1 MERKEIEK
9 AYINKIKELRKHD
22 EAYFAHDKPI
32 ISDKDY
38 DAIKEKILELEKKY
52 SFLKHKNSPSKKVGY
67 EPSGKFKKIQ
77 HEVPMLSLANAFST
91 ENIEDFLKKIKN
103 FLNIKNSEEIVFS
116 AEPKIDGISASLKYI
131 DGIFTLGLSRGDGKT
146 GEDITN
152 NLKTIKDIPK
162 KINKTNFPKILDV
175 RGEVYISKSDFKKI
189 DKKFANPRN
198 AAGGSL
204 RQKDPNETKK
214 IPLKFVAY
222 GFGTVQPKNF
232 EKQSE
237 YLKLLKEWGFNT
249 NLHNKLVRTIKDIEK
264 NHKKVEEQRS
274 SIDYDLDGL
283 VYKVDNLKLQ
293 NRLGF
298 VSNSPR
304 WAIAHKFSAEKGFS
318 IIKNIEIQ
326 VGRTGALTP
335 VAKIE
340 SVNIG
345 GVVVSNA
352 TLHNEDEIMRK
363 DIRIGDIVCVQ
374 RAGDVIPQVLYV
386 NKDKRNK
393 NTKKFNFPEKCP
405 SCGSKT
411 IKEFNYTTKKKDAV
425 TRCPD
430 LKFNC
435 KEILREKLKHF
446 VSKDA
451 LNIDGFGKKIIQNFW
466 DLNLIKYPADIFEL
480 NFEKISL
487 LDGWGELSASNLK
500 ESIKKSQETS
510 IDKLIFALGIRHIGQ
525 ENAKTL
531 AKYFVNIKKF
541 EELLDKDK
549 RKKIL
554 NYLLELD
561 GIGETQT
568 NSLEIFFSNSN
579 NLSTVSSLIKKLNIA
594 DYKNSKS
601 GIFYG
606 KTIMFTGGL
615 TKMSRAEAKALV
627 EKEGGKIL
635 GTPSKKLNY
644 LVVGDSKPTSKK
656 IEKAKKLNI
665 KILDETSW
673 YGLLNRRTSI
683 N

>member
-1 MERKEIEK
+1 MQKKEIEK
-9 AYINKIKELRKHD
+9 LYLKKINEIKKHNK
-22 EAYFAHDKPI
+22 AYFEDDNPL
-32 ISDKDY
+32 ISDEDY
-38 DAIKEKILELEKKY
+38 DNIKQEILNLEKKY
-52 SFLKHKNSPSKKVGY
+52 KYLKSENSPSKTIGY
-67 EPSGKFKKIQ
+67 KPSDKFKKVAHDI
-77 HEVPMLSLANAFST
+77 PMLSLANAFST
-91 ENIEDFLKKIKN
+91 ENIKDFLKKIKN
-103 FLNIKNSEEIVFS
+103 FLNIKNSEQIIFS

-162 KINKTNFPKILDV
+162 KINKPNFPKILDV

-189 DKKFANPRN
+189 NKKFANPRN

-204 RQKDPNETKK
+204 RQKNPNETKK
-214 IPLKFVAY
+214 VPLKFVAY
-222 GFGTVQPKNF
+222 AFGTANPKNF

-237 YLKLLKEWGFNT
+237 YLKLLKTWGFNT
-249 NLHNKLVRTIKDIEK
+249 NPLNKLVSTIDDIEK
-264 NHKKVEEQRS
+264 NYSMVEAQRP

-283 VYKVDNLKLQ
+283 VYKVDDLKLQ

-318 IIKNIEIQ
+318 KIKNIEIQ
-326 VGRTGALTP
+326 IGRTGALTP

-340 SVNIG
+340 PINIG

-352 TLHNEDEIMRK
+352 TLHNEDEINRK

-386 NKDKRNK
+386 DKEKRTK
-393 NTKKFNFPEKCP
+393 NIKKFNFPDKCP

-411 IKEFNYTTKKKDAV
+411 VKEFNISTKKKDAV

-430 LKFNC
+430 PKFNC

-451 LNIDGFGKKIIQNFW
+451 LNIDGFGKKIIKNFW
-466 DLNLIKYPADIFEL
+466 DLNLIKYPADIFNL
-480 NFEKISL
+480 NFKKISSL
-487 LDGWGELSASNLK
+487 EGWGDLSTLNLEK
-500 ESIKKSQETS
+500 AIQKSQKVTL
-510 IDKLIFALGIRHIGQ
+510 DKLIFAIGIRHIGQ

-531 AKYFVNIKKF
+531 AKYFLSVKKF
-541 EELLDKDK
+541 EELFLKEK

-561 GIGETQT
+561 GIGETQV
-568 NSLEIFFSNSN
+568 NSLETFFSNNNNVNSVSN
-579 NLSTVSSLIKKLNIA
+579 LIKKLNVI
-594 DYKNSKS
+594 NFETSKS

-615 TKMSRAEAKALV
+615 SKMSRAEAKAFV

-635 GTPSKKLNY
+635 GTPSKKLDY

-656 IEKAKKLNI
+656 VEKAKQLNI
-665 KILDETSW
+665 KILDENNW
-673 YGLLNRRTSI
+673 YNLLNR
-683 N
+683 

>member
-1 MERKEIEK
+1 MQRKEIEK
-9 AYINKIKELRKHD
+9 VYIKKINELKKHD
-22 EAYFAHDKPI
+22 KAYFEQDSPI

-38 DAIKEKILELEKKY
+38 DIIKQEILNLEKKY
-52 SFLKHKNSPSKKVGY
+52 SYLKNKNSPSQKVGY
-67 EPSGKFKKIQ
+67 EPSGKFKKIE
-77 HEVPMLSLANAFST
+77 HDIPMLSLANAFSK

-103 FLNIKNSEEIVFS
+103 FLNIKDSEKIIFS

-131 DGIFTLGLSRGDGKT
+131 DGIFTLGMSRGDGKT
-146 GEDITN
+146 GEDITD

-162 KINKTNFPKILDV
+162 KINKPNFPKILDV
-175 RGEVYISKSDFKKI
+175 RGEVYICKSDFKKI
-189 DKKFANPRN
+189 AKQFANPRN

-204 RQKDPNETKK
+204 RQKNPNETKK
-214 IPLKFVAY
+214 IPLKFIAY
-222 GFGTVQPKNF
+222 GFGAVEPKDF

-237 YLKLLKEWGFNT
+237 YLKLLKTWGFNT
-249 NLHNKLVRTIKDIEK
+249 SSLNKLLSTIEDIEK
-264 NHKKVEEQRS
+264 NHRKIETQRS
-274 SIDYDLDGL
+274 TIDCDLDGL
-283 VYKVDNLKLQ
+283 VYKVDNLELQ

-340 SVNIG
+340 PINIG

-352 TLHNEDEIMRK
+352 TLHNENEINRK
-363 DIRIGDIVCVQ
+363 DIRIGDTVCIQ
-374 RAGDVIPQVLYV
+374 RAGDVIPQVLYAD
-386 NKDKRNK
+386 KGKRNK
-393 NTKKFNFPEKCP
+393 NAKKFNFPDKCP

-411 IKEFNYTTKKKDAV
+411 IKEFNYSTKKKEAV

-430 LKFNC
+430 SKFNC

-451 LNIDGFGKKIIQNFW
+451 LDIDGFGKKIIQNFW
-466 DLNLIKYPADIFEL
+466 DLNMIKYPADIFNL
-480 NFEKISL
+480 NFKKISS
-487 LDGWGELSASNLK
+487 LDGWGNLSGSNLEK
-500 ESIKKSQETS
+500 AIKKSQKIS
-510 IDKLIFALGIRHIGQ
+510 LDKLIFAIGIRHIGQ

-541 EELLDKDK
+541 KGLFDGKK

-554 NYLLELD
+554 NHLLELD
-561 GIGETQT
+561 GIGETQVK
-568 NSLEIFFSNSN
+568 SLETFFSNSN
-579 NLSTVSSLIKKLNIA
+579 NLNTVSNLIKELNVT
-594 DYKNSKS
+594 DFKTSKS

-615 TKMSRAEAKALV
+615 SKMSRAEAKALV

-635 GTPSKKLNY
+635 GAASKKLDY
-644 LVVGDSKPTSKK
+644 LVVGDSKPTPKK
-656 IEKAKKLNI
+656 VEKAKQLNI
-665 KILDETSW
+665 KILDENSW
-673 YGLLNRRTSI
+673 YGLLNG
-683 N
+683 

>member
-1 MERKEIEK
+1 MEKKEIEK
-9 AYINKIKELRKHD
+9 VYNKKINKLRKHD
-22 EAYFAHDKPI
+22 KAYFLRDKPL
-32 ISDKDY
+32 ISDKEY
-38 DAIKEKILELEKKY
+38 DDIKNDILKLEKKY
-52 SFLKHKNSPSKKVGY
+52 TYLKNKNSPSKKVGY
-67 EPSGKFKKIQ
+67 EPSSKFKKVQ
-77 HEVPMLSLANAFST
+77 HDIPMLSLANAFSK
-91 ENIEDFLKKIKN
+91 ENIEDFLKKIKK
-103 FLNIKNSEEIVFS
+103 FLNIKNSEKITFS

-131 DGIFTLGLSRGDGKT
+131 DGIFTLGLSRGDGKI

-152 NLKTIKDIPK
+152 NLKTIRDIPK
-162 KINKTNFPKILDV
+162 QINKSNFPKVLDV

-189 DKKFANPRN
+189 SKQFANPRN

-222 GFGTVQPKNF
+222 AFGAVELKNF
-232 EKQSE
+232 NKQSE
-237 YLKLLKEWGFNT
+237 YLKLLKTWGFNT
-249 NLHNKLVRTIKDIEK
+249 NPLNKLVSTIEDIEK
-264 NHKKVEEQRS
+264 NHKIIETQRS
-274 SIDYDLDGL
+274 NIDYDLDGL
-283 VYKVDNLKLQ
+283 VYKVNDLKLQ

-340 SVNIG
+340 PVNIG

-352 TLHNEDEIMRK
+352 TLHNEDEINRK
-363 DIRIGDIVCVQ
+363 DIRIGDTVCIQ

-386 NKDKRNK
+386 EKGKRNK
-393 NTKKFNFPEKCP
+393 NAKKFDFPDKCP

-411 IKEFNYTTKKKDAV
+411 IKEFNYSTKKKDAV

-430 LKFNC
+430 PKFIC

-466 DLNLIKYPADIFEL
+466 DLNMIKYPADIFNL
-480 NFEKISL
+480 NFKKIST
-487 LDGWGELSASNLK
+487 LDGWGDLSASNLEK
-500 ESIKKSQETS
+500 AIKKSQKIS
-510 IDKLIFALGIRHIGQ
+510 LDKLIFAIGIRYIGQ

-541 EELLDKDK
+541 EELFNKEK
-549 RKKIL
+549 RIKIL
-554 NYLLELD
+554 NDLLELD
-561 GIGETQT
+561 GIGGTQA
-568 NSLEIFFSNSN
+568 NSLEIFFSNSTN
-579 NLSTVSSLIKKLNIA
+579 INTVSNLNKKLNVTDFKI
-594 DYKNSKS
+594 SKT

-615 TKMSRAEAKALV
+615 SKMSRAEAKALV

-635 GTPSKKLNY
+635 GTTSKKLDY
-644 LVVGDSKPTSKK
+644 LVVGDSKPTPKK
-656 IEKAKKLNI
+656 IEKAKQLNI
-665 KILDETSW
+665 KVLNENSW
-673 YGLLNRRTSI
+673 YGLLNR
-683 N
+683 

>member
-1 MERKEIEK
+1 MEKKEIEK
-9 AYINKIKELRKHD
+9 AYLKKINKLKKFD
-22 EAYFAHDKPI
+22 KAYFKHDKPVV
-32 ISDKDY
+32 SDRDY
-38 DAIKEKILELEKKY
+38 DIIKEEILNLEKKY
-52 SFLKHKNSPSKKVGY
+52 SYLKNKNSPSQKVGY
-67 EPSGKFKKIQ
+67 KPSGKFKKIN
-77 HEVPMLSLANAFST
+77 HDTPMLSLANAFSK

-103 FLNIKNSEEIVFS
+103 FLNINDSEKIIFS

-152 NLKTIKDIPK
+152 NLKTIQDIPK
-162 KINKTNFPKILDV
+162 KINKLNFPKILDV

-189 DKKFANPRN
+189 NKKFANPRN

-222 GFGTVQPKNF
+222 GFGNVEPKNF

-237 YLKLLKEWGFNT
+237 YLKLLKTWGFNT
-249 NLHNKLVRTIKDIEK
+249 NSLNTLVSTIEDIEK
-264 NHKKVEEQRS
+264 NHSAIETQRS
-274 SIDYDLDGL
+274 AIDYDLDGL

-340 SVNIG
+340 PVNIG

-352 TLHNEDEIMRK
+352 TLHNEDEINRK
-363 DIRIGDIVCVQ
+363 DIRVGDTVCIQ

-386 NKDKRNK
+386 NKEKRNK
-393 NTKKFNFPEKCP
+393 NSKKFNFPSKCP

-411 IKEFNYTTKKKDAV
+411 IKEFNYITKKKDAV

-435 KEILREKLKHF
+435 KEILLEKLKHF

-451 LNIDGFGKKIIQNFW
+451 LNIDGFGKKIVQNFW
-466 DLNLIKYPADIFEL
+466 DLNMIKYPADIFNL
-480 NFEKISL
+480 NFKKISSL
-487 LDGWGELSASNLK
+487 EGWGKLSASNLEK
-500 ESIKKSQETS
+500 AIKKSQKTS
-510 IDKLIFALGIRHIGQ
+510 LEKLIFAIGIRHIGQ

-531 AKYFVNIKKF
+531 AKYFVNVKKF
-541 EELLDKDK
+541 EEIFYKEK
-549 RKKIL
+549 KQKIL
-554 NYLLELD
+554 DHLLELD
-561 GIGETQT
+561 GIGETQI
-568 NSLEIFFSNSN
+568 NSLKTFFLNFN
-579 NLSTVSSLIKKLNIA
+579 NINNVANLIKELNVVSF
-594 DYKNSKS
+594 KTSKS

-615 TKMSRAEAKALV
+615 SKMSRAEAKALV

-635 GTPSKKLNY
+635 GTVSKKLDY
-644 LVVGDSKPTSKK
+644 LVTGDSKPTLKK
-656 IEKAKKLNI
+656 VNKAKELDI
-665 KILDETSW
+665 KILGEDSW
-673 YGLLNRRTSI
+673 YTLLNR
-683 N
+683 